1 MPGYLIII
9 SMLGKEGPEQAPQAC
24 CVRTPLCRFVTESVV
39 DCEAGVSAFSKGGNE
54 GALYAALLV
63 NGVQWI
69 ATVITVICVD
79 KACFH
84 SFLLCVLEMSCPL
97 P

>member
-1 MPGYLIII
+1 MQIILKQ
-9 SMLGKEGPEQAPQAC
+9 MHHWM
-24 CVRTPLCRFVTESVV
+24 CV
-39 DCEAGVSAFSKGGNE
+39 CEAGVSAFSKGGNE

-79 KACFH
+79 KVAFTAH
-84 SFLLCVLEMSCPL
+84 YS
-97 P
+97 

>member
-1 MPGYLIII
+1 M
-9 SMLGKEGPEQAPQAC
+9 Q
-24 CVRTPLCRFVTESVV
+24 TPLKQMDYWISI
-39 DCEAGVSAFSKGGNE
+39 CEAGVSAFSKGGNE

-79 KACFH
+79 KACLH
-84 SFLLCVLEMSCPL
+84 SSPLCGCQDELCSYHDHKNMQETFLHNACHT
-97 P
+97 

>member
-1 MPGYLIII
+1 MPDYLI
-9 SMLGKEGPEQAPQAC
+9 MNPLLGREGPEQARQAC
-24 CVRTPLCRFVTESVV
+24 CVQTPLCRFVTESVFV
-39 DCEAGVSAFSKGGNE
+39 CEAGVSAFSSGGNE

-79 KACFH
+79 KACFY
-84 SFLLCVLEMSCPL
+84 SSLLWDS
-97 P
+97 